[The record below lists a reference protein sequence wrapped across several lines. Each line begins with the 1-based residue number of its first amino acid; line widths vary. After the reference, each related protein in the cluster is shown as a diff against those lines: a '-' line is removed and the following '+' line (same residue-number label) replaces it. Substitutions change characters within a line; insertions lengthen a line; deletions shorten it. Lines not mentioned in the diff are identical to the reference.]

1 MVIASDLAIGRVAAY
16 PAIMASMSRATPPDA
31 SSPRAPTAGPDTQ
44 FTRAQLDPGLTPA
57 RVRRLR
63 IALLDWYLD
72 HAEPF
77 PWREAHDPYAALVAA
92 VCAQQTRMSRVLPLY
107 ERWMAAFPA
116 LSILASATPEAVLRV
131 WGRGGYPRRALY
143 LRATAIRCL
152 REHGGVLPRDP
163 EALLALPG
171 VGPFTSAIV
180 RCFGY
185 GEDVPAIDTNVV
197 RVLGRVVHGDLQPA
211 RETAAATIHRT
222 AERLLPPGRS
232 AEWNPALMDFGAQ
245 VCTAR
250 PRCERCPLTRQCA
263 ARPRFA
269 AGETATPLRA
279 QPAFEGSARQWR
291 GRILGAL
298 RAAEDSV
305 TTAALLDGLTS
316 TPADRKRAELLLGA
330 LVAEGFAWSRDGRCG
345 LAVL

>member
-1 MVIASDLAIGRVAAY
+1 
-16 PAIMASMSRATPPDA
+16 MASTFRATARDA
-31 SSPRAPTAGPDTQ
+31 SPPSAPTAGPATPL
-44 FTRAQLDPGLTPA
+44 TRPQLDPAGLTRA

-63 IALLDWYLD
+63 TTLLDWYHD

-92 VCAQQTRMSRVLPLY
+92 VCAQQTQMSRVLPLY

-116 LSILASATPEAVLRV
+116 LPGLASATPEAVLRV
-131 WGRGGYPRRALY
+131 WGRGGYPRRALH
-143 LRATAIRCL
+143 LRATALHCMQK
-152 REHGGVLPRDP
+152 HNGMLPRDS

-171 VGPFTSAIV
+171 VGPFTAAIV

-211 RETAAATIHRT
+211 RETAAATIRLT
-222 AERLLPPGRS
+222 AERLLPPGGS
-232 AEWNPALMDFGAQ
+232 AEWNPALMDFGAL

-250 PRCERCPLTRQCA
+250 PRCERCPLARQCA

-291 GRILGAL
+291 GRILAAL
-298 RAAEDSV
+298 READDAV
-305 TTAALLDGLTS
+305 ATATLLDSLAS
-316 TPADRKRAELLLGA
+316 TPADRERVGVLLGA
-330 LVAEGFAWSRDGRCG
+330 LVAEGFAWTRDGWCG
-345 LAVL
+345 LALE